1 MYTYICIC
9 IICLYLYIHIY
20 ICIYI
25 YFFRYICMIYVYTYL
40 PVWWTGGVS
49 RRRRDF
55 APRARRA
62 AIRAPRYTPTVL
74 VWRDYYH
81 TNEHVFIRSARPLRH
96 SALYSHSAGNMCKR
110 HLFAAMYACLA
121 PYCRRSGVLQLWAS
135 VYVVPRNAQLRLLH
149 PAISHRPEK
158 LRMGALVL
166 IRHE

>member
-1 MYTYICIC
+1 MYNIFIHVYTYTYI
-9 IICLYLYIHIY
+9 YMYIY
-20 ICIYI
+20 IFSNIYTWYMYIYI
-25 YFFRYICMIYVYTYL
+25 YL

-62 AIRAPRYTPTVL
+62 AIRAARYSPTVL
-74 VWRDYYH
+74 VRRDYYH
-81 TNEHVFIRSARPLRH
+81 TNEHVFIRSARPLRY
-96 SALYSHSAGNMCKR
+96 STLYSHSAGNMCKR